1 MKRFLLLVMITII
14 SMAIKADG
22 INYDRLRISITSRL
36 CQLNDYISFMTDNYN
51 DFETECYYKKQV
63 LNIFVGR
70 GYDYEEDGVYKDG
83 VRLQINSKNMSK
95 TRTMLVRVYLNGLVN
110 NTNKDVL
117 IEYPQPANI
126 KVGDIQII
134 DDDNF
139 VCCCYYDQAFV
150 GQTNVTSICRDITRK
165 KIKCY
170 VERQETEDGFEYS
183 VLFGDLYAVETK

>member
-1 MKRFLLLVMITII
+1 MITII

-36 CQLNDYISFMTDNYN
+36 CQLNDYISFMIDNYN

-63 LNIFVGR
+63 LNMFVGR

-150 GQTNVTSICRDITRK
+150 GQTNVTSICRNITRK

-170 VERQETEDGFEYS
+170 VERQKTEDGFEYS